1 MGKPASTEA
10 HAVAEEIPP
19 TESKN
24 STDLDRASAFTP
36 SRNGGLGGSRR
47 STGLGGQAR
56 PRQPCGASDCRM
68 NKNPA
73 DASQPYR
80 SLIAGYTD
88 AIRASD
94 FKANIAILFV
104 AFMMGPVL
112 GNYTRFP
119 SYLPIAFVML
129 PFLIVYLCLFAV
141 LIPRY
146 PRRGSKNFLVSR
158 TATAGDFMNVAE
170 TEDEIEQL
178 KLRCAVLSELLWW
191 KTLYIRISFSV
202 SMVSIILTVCLL
214 IYIWYT

>member
-1 MGKPASTEA
+1 
-10 HAVAEEIPP
+10 
-19 TESKN
+19 
-24 STDLDRASAFTP
+24 
-36 SRNGGLGGSRR
+36 
-47 STGLGGQAR
+47 
-56 PRQPCGASDCRM
+56 M

-119 SYLPIAFVML
+119 SYLPIPFVML

-146 PRRGSKNFLVSR
+146 PRRGSKTFPRLAHCDSSAISSTSSR
-158 TATAGDFMNVAE
+158 
-170 TEDEIEQL
+170 
-178 KLRCAVLSELLWW
+178 R
-191 KTLYIRISFSV
+191 KTNSS
-202 SMVSIILTVCLL
+202 S
-214 IYIWYT
+214 